1 MPPNASRSKLV
12 DRLRQIARGPVAPI
26 GFGRATEVRVPA
38 LALIVSLARNDVE
51 LAKAALNGGADAVLL
66 HLNQE
71 RPEAGVKFGILDV
84 ESETLRA
91 VAGASGD
98 KPWGVDLGE
107 GPATADEAKG
117 LVELG
122 ADFIS
127 ARAASASASLL
138 IAEGLARVIS
148 VGRDLSPY
156 LVRIIGEMPI
166 EVVEVSLLDTNRSQP
181 LTILDVMRYRQIV
194 DLTRQ
199 SVVVRTQ
206 GIIKPDDVRA
216 LREAGVLGLIL
227 DIATVG
233 SDPAAVEGTTRA
245 FRQAIDQ
252 AGGPLARRAT
262 VDVIIPQVTPRMS
275 APEIEAPE
283 EPEEE
288 PDEEW

>member
-71 RPEAGVKFGILDV
+71 LPEAGVKFGNLDV
-84 ESETLRA
+84 ERETLRA